1 MIESFY
7 FFIHP
12 LNRFYKI
19 HSLKSVTLVT
29 AVASM
34 GFQDFQGFMDQLA
47 QVQPLAFR
55 YTKQRLARFGDSKE
69 PRQPSHAG
77 KRADSVSFMSCSERG
92 TLSFLNLRVSRL
104 LIVFSGSFQVI
115 RFQDSK
121 DSVAQNS
128 QIQKA
133 SKSKK

>member
-47 QVQPLAFR
+47 QVQPLALCIVHQMSQILVLSDIQSKGWQDLAIVR
-55 YTKQRLARFGDSKE
+55 NLGSRLT
-69 PRQPSHAG
+69 P
-77 KRADSVSFMSCSERG
+77 ERG
-92 TLSFLNLRVSRL
+92 P
-104 LIVFSGSFQVI
+104 IVFHSCH
-115 RFQDSK
+115 
-121 DSVAQNS
+121 AQNVEHS
-128 QIQKA
+128 A
-133 SKSKK
+133 F